1 MMDVVF
7 DELHRRV
14 KSYLATVKNVAADG
28 GDEAALVIA
37 RDELPL
43 IVDAFDAL
51 FGGHIPDD
59 NGHCR
64 QCHRA
69 GRWWRRR
76 RVPCR
81 VFLQAQIALF
91 HPAGHGRHALTRAE
105 L

>member
-1 MMDVVF
+1 MDVVF

-14 KSYLATVKNVAADG
+14 KSYLTTVKNVAADG

-37 RDELPL
+37 RSELPL

-51 FGGHIPDD
+51 FGGHTPDD
-59 NGHCR
+59 NGRCR
-64 QCHRA
+64 QCRCA

-91 HPAGHGRHALTRAE
+91 HPAGHGRHALTRPRS
-105 L
+105 

>member
-1 MMDVVF
+1 MDVVF

-28 GDEAALVIA
+28 GNEAALVIA

-91 HPAGHGRHALTRAE
+91 HPVGHGRHALTRAE